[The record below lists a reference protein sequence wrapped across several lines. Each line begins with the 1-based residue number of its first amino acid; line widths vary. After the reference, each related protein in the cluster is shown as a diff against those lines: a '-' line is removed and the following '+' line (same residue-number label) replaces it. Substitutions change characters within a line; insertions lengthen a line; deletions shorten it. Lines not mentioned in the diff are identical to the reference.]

1 MPLYHLPLV
10 RNFTNEILT
19 RPETVDNTGLVSG
32 SSPTTGTN
40 KLTTVRLFSRW
51 FLLFLSISSV
61 FSGYHSLSTA
71 TEPPLTVVRTLVFI
85 RYRFTNVLL
94 TTVAEGECL

>member
-1 MPLYHLPLV
+1 MRLYHLPLV
-10 RNFTNEILT
+10 RNFTNELLT

-51 FLLFLSISSV
+51 FLLFLPISTA
-61 FSGYHSLSTA
+61 FSGYHFLSTA
-71 TEPPLTVVRTLVFI
+71 TESSLTVVSTLVFI

-94 TTVAEGECL
+94 TAFAGRECL